1 MVYRFGQ
8 RQEDHTIERRLA
20 ELPQGARISDYIS
33 LGVIARTFPA
43 DKIDAVLAAT
53 GETSVRQRELP
64 AHVVVC
70 YVIAPAQVHA
80 VVLSGSAVLLAGRV
94 AVAARTGN
102 EGESGGQLGD
112 LAGTVAAGGAGAAAT
127 P

>member
-1 MVYRFGQ
+1 MVYCFGQ
-8 RQEDHTIERRLA
+8 RQEGHTIARRLA
-20 ELPQGARISDYIS
+20 ELPKGARISDYIS

-43 DKIDAVLAAT
+43 DKIEAVLAAT
-53 GETSVRQRELP
+53 GKTSVRQRELS

-70 YVIAPAQVHA
+70 SVIALAHYMQ
-80 VVLSGSAVLLAGRV
+80 SSYREVLLAGRV

-102 EGESGGQLGD
+102 ESESGGQLGD
-112 LAGTVAAGGAGAAAT
+112 LAGTVAAGGVGAAAT